1 MEQEIQP
8 QQPNSLPSDNKNKMT
23 VIVAVSVL
31 VTAII
36 IGSGIYF
43 WQKTASEK
51 IVNRLEQKI
60 SSLEQEISTIKNLQ
74 NTPPPTPQVQ
84 ETPTA
89 GTKSFTIPEVGI
101 KASFPNSY
109 SLLKNN
115 EQNRRG
121 SFVSYDFQQSGNYQ
135 TPSFYEL
142 QFFSEESIR
151 NFTKSCEDT
160 MCFEGDYPDLTRYSG
175 QKTAFAQGKDYQSFK
190 LQKFGT
196 RNWFVSS
203 HRCSGDS
210 CVIREY
216 TTFLGNT
223 KLDAWIMMGDSTEEK
238 QADTLF
244 AQFKIE

>member
-1 MEQEIQP
+1 MEQEIQ
-8 QQPNSLPSDNKNKMT
+8 QPMSQNKNPIVLI
-23 VIVAVSVL
+23 VIVSVL
-31 VTAII
+31 LTTII
-36 IGSGIYF
+36 VGSGIYF
-43 WQKTASEK
+43 WQKTANEK
-51 IVNRLEQKI
+51 NVNSLEQKI
-60 SSLEQEISTIKNLQ
+60 SSLEQEILTIKNLQ
-74 NTPPPTPQVQ
+74 NTPTPTPTPQIQ
-84 ETPTA
+84 ETPIA

-101 KASFPNSY
+101 KASFPNSNTL
-109 SLLKNN
+109 SKNN
-115 EQNRRG
+115 EPNRRG

-135 TPSFYEL
+135 PPSLYEL

-151 NFTKSCEDT
+151 NFAKSCENT

-175 QKTAFAQGKDYQSFK
+175 QKTAFAQGKDFQNFK

-203 HRCSGDS
+203 HRCAGDS

-223 KLDAWIMMGDSTEEK
+223 KLDAWIMMGGSTEEK

-244 AQFKIE
+244 TQFKIE